1 MRSNKNIFILI
12 VLSGMFSVIYA
23 EIKLDSIEYVTGW
36 NIIQKDDTEIRWT
49 TYEGYPI
56 CQATSVLPF
65 SIESISSIIE
75 DVRNYPKV
83 FKRIHKTNIL
93 EKDIIHVMLD
103 MPFLLSDRDYV
114 IIYQKNKTQDNWEFT
129 FRAVKH
135 TNAPLDK
142 DYVRLVNATGKWKL
156 ISKDDNQT
164 LVSYTWNGELLGEFP
179 NFALERAWKTQGNEI
194 IHWINDA
201 LE

>member
-1 MRSNKNIFILI
+1 MRLKKNIFILI
-12 VLSGMFSVIYA
+12 VLSSVFSTIDA
-23 EIKLDSIEYVTGW
+23 EIKLDSIESVTDW
-36 NIIQKDDTEIRWT
+36 NIIQKNEIEIRWT
-49 TYEGYPI
+49 TYDSYPI
-56 CQATSVLPF
+56 CQTTSILPF

-75 DVRNYPKV
+75 DVSNYPKV

-114 IIYQKNKTQDNWEFT
+114 IKYKKYKTPDNWEFT
-129 FRAVKH
+129 FSPVKH
-135 TNAPLDK
+135 INAPLDK
-142 DYVRLVNATGKWKL
+142 KYVRLVNATGKWKL

-164 LVSYTWNGELLGEFP
+164 SVSYTWNGELLGDFP

>member
-1 MRSNKNIFILI
+1 
-12 VLSGMFSVIYA
+12 
-23 EIKLDSIEYVTGW
+23 
-36 NIIQKDDTEIRWT
+36 
-49 TYEGYPI
+49 
-56 CQATSVLPF
+56 
-65 SIESISSIIE
+65 
-75 DVRNYPKV
+75 
-83 FKRIHKTNIL
+83 
-93 EKDIIHVMLD
+93 

-114 IIYQKNKTQDNWEFT
+114 IKYKKNKTQDNWEFT

-135 TNAPLDK
+135 TNAPLEK
-142 DYVRLVNATGKWKL
+142 DYVRLVNAAGKWKL

>member
-1 MRSNKNIFILI
+1 MRLKKYIFILI
-12 VLSGMFSVIYA
+12 VLSSVFSTIDA
-23 EIKLDSIEYVTGW
+23 EIKLDSIESVTDW
-36 NIIQKDDTEIRWT
+36 NIIQKNEIEIRWT
-49 TYEGYPI
+49 TYDGYPI

-75 DVRNYPKV
+75 DVSNYPKV

-114 IIYQKNKTQDNWEFT
+114 IKYKKYKTPDNWEFT
-129 FRAVKH
+129 FSPVKH
-135 TNAPLDK
+135 INAPLNK
-142 DYVRLVNATGKWKL
+142 KYVRLVNAAGKWKL
-156 ISKDDNQT
+156 ISKGDNQT
-164 LVSYTWNGELLGEFP
+164 SVSYTWNGELLGDFP

>member
-1 MRSNKNIFILI
+1 MRLKKNIFILI
-12 VLSGMFSVIYA
+12 VLSSVFSTIDA
-23 EIKLDSIEYVTGW
+23 EIKLDSIESVTDW
-36 NIIQKDDTEIRWT
+36 NIIQKNEIEIRWT
-49 TYEGYPI
+49 TYDSYPI
-56 CQATSVLPF
+56 CQTTSILPF

-75 DVRNYPKV
+75 DVSNYPKV

-114 IIYQKNKTQDNWEFT
+114 IKYKKYKTPDNWEFT
-129 FRAVKH
+129 FSPVKH
-135 TNAPLDK
+135 INAPLNK
-142 DYVRLVNATGKWKL
+142 KYVRLVNAAGKWKL
-156 ISKDDNQT
+156 ISKGDNQT
-164 LVSYTWNGELLGEFP
+164 SVSYTWNGELLGDFP

>member
-1 MRSNKNIFILI
+1 MRLNKNIFILAGLI
-12 VLSGMFSVIYA
+12 GLISTVSA
-23 EIKLDSIEYVTGW
+23 EIKLDSIKYVKNW
-36 NIIQKDDTEIRWT
+36 NVIQKNEIEIRWA
-49 TYEGYPI
+49 TYNGYPI
-56 CQATSVLPF
+56 CQTNSVLPF

-75 DVRNYPKV
+75 DVKNYPKV

-114 IIYQKNKTQDNWEFT
+114 IKYKKNKTQNNWEFS
-129 FRAVKH
+129 FKAVKH
-135 TNAPLDK
+135 IDAPLGK
-142 DYVRLVNATGKWKL
+142 DCVRLVNAAGKWTL
-156 ISKDDNQT
+156 VSKDDNQT
-164 LVSYTWNGELLGEFP
+164 SVSYTWNGELLGDFP

>member
-1 MRSNKNIFILI
+1 MRLKKNIFILI
-12 VLSGMFSVIYA
+12 VLSSVFSTIDA
-23 EIKLDSIEYVTGW
+23 EIKLDSIESVTDW
-36 NIIQKDDTEIRWT
+36 NIIQKNEIEIRWT
-49 TYEGYPI
+49 TYDGYPI
-56 CQATSVLPF
+56 CQTTSVLPF
-65 SIESISSIIE
+65 SIESVSSIIE
-75 DVRNYPKV
+75 DVSNYPKV

-114 IIYQKNKTQDNWEFT
+114 IKYKKYKTPDNWEFT
-129 FRAVKH
+129 FSPAKH
-135 TNAPLDK
+135 INAPLNK
-142 DYVRLVNATGKWKL
+142 KYVRLVNAAGKWKL
-156 ISKDDNQT
+156 ISKGDNQT
-164 LVSYTWNGELLGEFP
+164 SVSYTWNGELLGDFP

>member
-1 MRSNKNIFILI
+1 MLLNKNIFILI
-12 VLSGMFSVIYA
+12 VLSSMLSTIYA
-23 EIKLDSIEYVTGW
+23 EIKLDSIEYVTDW
-36 NIIQKDDTEIRWT
+36 NIIQNGKTEIRWT
-49 TYEGYPI
+49 TYDSYPI
-56 CQATSVLPF
+56 CQAISVLPF

-75 DVRNYPKV
+75 DVENYPNV

-114 IIYQKNKTQDNWEFT
+114 IKYKKNKTQDNWEFT

-135 TNAPLDK
+135 LSAPIEK
-142 DYVRLVNATGKWKL
+142 DYVRLVNAAGKWKL

-164 LVSYTWNGELLGEFP
+164 SVSYTWNGELLGDFP

-194 IHWINDA
+194 IHWINNA

>member
-1 MRSNKNIFILI
+1 MRLKKNIFILI
-12 VLSGMFSVIYA
+12 VLSSVFSTIDA
-23 EIKLDSIEYVTGW
+23 EIKLDSIESVTDW
-36 NIIQKDDTEIRWT
+36 NIIQKNEIQIRWT
-49 TYEGYPI
+49 TYDGYPI

-75 DVRNYPKV
+75 DVSNYPKV

-114 IIYQKNKTQDNWEFT
+114 IKYKKYKTPDNWEFT
-129 FRAVKH
+129 FSPVKH
-135 TNAPLDK
+135 INAPLDK
-142 DYVRLVNATGKWKL
+142 KYVRLVNATGKWKL

-164 LVSYTWNGELLGEFP
+164 SVSYTWNGELLGDFP

>member
-1 MRSNKNIFILI
+1 MRLKNKIFILI
-12 VLSGMFSVIYA
+12 VLSSVFSTIDA
-23 EIKLDSIEYVTGW
+23 EIKLDSIESVTDW
-36 NIIQKDDTEIRWT
+36 NIIQKNEIEIRWT
-49 TYEGYPI
+49 TYDSYPI
-56 CQATSVLPF
+56 CQTTSILPF

-75 DVRNYPKV
+75 DVSNYPKV

-114 IIYQKNKTQDNWEFT
+114 IKYKKYKTPDNWEFT
-129 FRAVKH
+129 FSPVKH
-135 TNAPLDK
+135 INAPLNK
-142 DYVRLVNATGKWKL
+142 KYVRLVNAAGKWKL
-156 ISKDDNQT
+156 ISKGDNQT
-164 LVSYTWNGELLGEFP
+164 SVSYTWNGELLGDFP

>member
-1 MRSNKNIFILI
+1 MRLKKYIFILI
-12 VLSGMFSVIYA
+12 VLSSVFSTIDA
-23 EIKLDSIEYVTGW
+23 EIKLDSIESVTDW
-36 NIIQKDDTEIRWT
+36 NIIQKNEIEIRWT
-49 TYEGYPI
+49 TYDGYPI

-75 DVRNYPKV
+75 DVSNYPKV

-103 MPFLLSDRDYV
+103 MPFLLSNRDYV
-114 IIYQKNKTQDNWEFT
+114 IKYKKYKTPNNWEFT
-129 FRAVKH
+129 FSPVKH
-135 TNAPLDK
+135 INAPLDK
-142 DYVRLVNATGKWKL
+142 KYVRLVNATGKWKL

-164 LVSYTWNGELLGEFP
+164 LVNYTWNGELLGDFP